1 MAPEGVPSHTVPR
14 ARARRGAARAARIAV
29 LALLAALAAVPAR
42 AEIAVVL
49 NSGED
54 TVSLI
59 DMASYREVKRFA
71 IGKEPHHLMATPD
84 DRYLIVA
91 NAMSNDL
98 VYLDPRTGLIKRR
111 VSRISDPYQIG
122 FSPDQKWFVANS
134 LRLDRVDVYRHSD
147 GALALAD
154 RLTLGRAPSHLA
166 FSPDSRTVFV
176 TLQDENRLTAVSLED
191 RRTRWSQPTGSQP
204 AGAWTTPDGRR
215 VLVGLTG
222 EDAVEVR
229 DSGTGA
235 LVKRLTTG
243 KGAHNFLAVGD
254 GRHLLV
260 SNRVADTVS
269 VIDQA
274 RLEVVESFA
283 VPGGPDCM
291 ELTRDGRQL
300 WVTSRW
306 INRVTVI
313 DMPTRKVARSIR
325 VGRSPHGIYF
335 ASHAARQ

>member
-1 MAPEGVPSHTVPR
+1 M
-14 ARARRGAARAARIAV
+14 
-29 LALLAALAAVPAR
+29 
-42 AEIAVVL
+42 VL

-54 TVSLI
+54 TVSLV
-59 DMASYREVKRFA
+59 DMATYREVKRFA
-71 IGKEPHHLMATPD
+71 VGKEPHHLMATPD

-98 VYLDPRTGLIKRR
+98 VYLDPRTGEIRRR
-111 VSRISDPYQIG
+111 VARISDPYQIG
-122 FSPDQKWFVANS
+122 LSPDQKWFVANS
-134 LRLDRVDVYRHSD
+134 LRLDRVDVYRHAD
-147 GALALAD
+147 GELTLVD
-154 RLTLGRAPSHLA
+154 RLTLGRTPSHLA
-166 FSPDSRTVFV
+166 FSADSRIVFV
-176 TLQDENRLTAVSLED
+176 TLQDSNRLAAVSLKD
-191 RRTRWSQPTGSQP
+191 RRTLWSQRTGSQP
-204 AGAWTTPDGRR
+204 AGAWTTPDGRQ

-222 EDAVEVR
+222 EDAVEVH
-229 DSGTGA
+229 DAATGT

-243 KGAHNFLAVGD
+243 NGAHNFLAAGD
-254 GRHLLV
+254 GRHVLV

-313 DMPTRKVARSIR
+313 DMATRTVVRSIR

-335 ASHAARQ
+335 VSHAARQ